1 MLNKTRFVS
10 GLLLG
15 LSFAAGLAYAANQT
29 AYWPT
34 ATTPTVGQCVTV
46 AATDGSL
53 GQQACTGGV
62 GTGTAN
68 TWTAPQ
74 TFSTRVASTPVTLTP
89 GTPAPDASLG
99 NVFTLALPASGTP
112 AMANPTNLV
121 AGDTLTFIVTQ
132 NATTAV
138 TLTWGTAYKFSGTT
152 PAVSTGLGKVDI
164 FTCTS
169 PAGTNCYMAGV
180 TQNF

>member
-1 MLNKTRFVS
+1 MLNKTRFAT

-74 TFSTRVASTPVTLTP
+74 TFSARVASTPVVLSGAGP
-89 GTPAPDASLG
+89 IPDASTT
-99 NVFTLALPASGTP
+99 NVFTLTLSAATTI
-112 AMANPTNLV
+112 ANPTNLV

-132 NATTAV
+132 AATAQ
-138 TLTWGTAYKFSGTT
+138 TLAWGTAYKFSGTT
-152 PAVSTGLGKVDI
+152 PAVSTGSGKVDI

-180 TQNF
+180 TQGF

>member
-1 MLNKTRFVS
+1 MLNKTRFAS

-34 ATTPTVGQCVTV
+34 ATTPVAGNCVNV
-46 AATDGSL
+46 AAGDGSL

-68 TWTAPQ
+68 TWTAAQ
-74 TFSTRVASTPVTLTP
+74 TFSTRVSSTPVVLSGAAP
-89 GTPAPDASLG
+89 IPDASTT
-99 NVFTLALPASGTP
+99 NVFTLTLSAATTI
-112 AMANPTNLV
+112 ANPTNLV
-121 AGDTLTFIVTQ
+121 AGETLTFIITQ
-132 NATTAV
+132 AAGGYAV
-138 TLTWGTAYKFSGTT
+138 TWGANYKFSGTAPT
-152 PAVSTGLGKVDI
+152 MSTGSGKVDVY
-164 FTCTS
+164 TCTS

-180 TQNF
+180 SQNF